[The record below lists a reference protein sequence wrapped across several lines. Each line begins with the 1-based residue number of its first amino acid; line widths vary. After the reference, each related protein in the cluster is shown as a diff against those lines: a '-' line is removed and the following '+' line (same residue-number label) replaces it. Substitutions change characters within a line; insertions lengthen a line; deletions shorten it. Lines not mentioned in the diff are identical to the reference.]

1 MNRYELLLFLHVV
14 SVIVWLGTGT
24 ALTLVALLSRGDRVL
39 LERLGPLGRTLGP
52 RVFAPASLGALVFG
66 ILLVLDGSWTF
77 EPLWIKLGFGAFAV
91 SFLLNVAVR
100 APLGRRVAKGEID
113 PRRAGLLFGRLALVE
128 LTVLYLAVADMIAK
142 PTGGDVGTL
151 VAGGAILGLVV
162 AAAAGAAR
170 RQPPGESAVTGLDGT
185 VN

>member
-14 SVIVWLGTGT
+14 AVIVWLGTGT
-24 ALTLVALLSRGDRVL
+24 ALALLALVARGDRVL

-77 EPLWIKLGFGAFAV
+77 EPLWIKLGFGAFLF

-100 APLGRRVAKGEID
+100 APLGRRVGKGAVD
-113 PRRAGLLFGRLALVE
+113 PRRAGLLFAQLALVE
-128 LTVLYLAVADMIAK
+128 LTVLYLTVADMVAK
-142 PTGGDVGTL
+142 PTGADGGTL

-162 AAAAGAAR
+162 AAAAAGAVRSSRLETA
-170 RQPPGESAVTGLDGT
+170 Q
-185 VN
+185 